1 MLGNL
6 DDIYVKYA
14 ARYLL
19 VGNPA
24 QAAVDVGV
32 PKDSVKEFLA
42 IAATHP
48 EVVGM
53 IAEAENEIPDFSDAD
68 AMKKFILKQLLKE
81 SQYKGPGAQA
91 AARIAALKAMAELTG
106 IEPPKKIDLNSTGQG
121 GMMMVPVMD
130 AAMWEQSA
138 EKMQEQLKQDA
149 RK

>member
-6 DDIYVKYA
+6 NDIYVKYA
-14 ARYLL
+14 ARYLM

-32 PKDSVKEFLA
+32 PKDAVKEFLQ

-48 EVVGM
+48 EVVQM
-53 IAEAENEIPDFSDAD
+53 IAEAENEVPDFSDAD
-68 AMKKFILKQLLKE
+68 AMKRYILKSLLKE
-81 SQYKGPGAQA
+81 ANYKGPGAQA
-91 AARIAALKAMAELTG
+91 AARIAALKAIAELTG
-106 IEPPKKIDLNSTGQG
+106 IEPPKKIDVNNVGHG

-130 AAMWEQSA
+130 ATLWEQSA
-138 EKMQEQLKQDA
+138 ESMQQQLKQDA

>member
-1 MLGNL
+1 MLGTL

-32 PKDSVKEFLA
+32 PKDSVKEFLQ

-48 EVVGM
+48 EVVQM
-53 IAEAENEIPDFSDAD
+53 IAEAENEVPDFSDSE
-68 AMKKFILKQLLKE
+68 AMKRYILKCLLKE
-81 SQYKGPGAQA
+81 ANYKGPGAQA
-91 AARIAALKAMAELTG
+91 AARIAALKAIAELTG

-121 GMMMVPVMD
+121 GMMLLPVMD
-130 AAMWEQSA
+130 ASMWEQSA
-138 EKMQEQLKQDA
+138 EAMQEKLKQDA